1 MKISITSHSSSSFF
15 FALFFFCWRFYYTL
29 NHWIAFV
36 VIYLVMIIRVCRS
49 WQNTHP
55 KSFEKTHFYLCV
67 YLSEGVCLLW
77 KERRNINL
85 CHVREMK
92 ARWLCAV
99 LGGCNFFTCIIEGE
113 EIEGKERTW
122 NFFSSSFADQ
132 IFFLFQIF
140 SSCLHIRITRHCA
153 KGIFKKESVI
163 S

>member
-1 MKISITSHSSSSFF
+1 LKISITSHSSSSFF

-49 WQNTHP
+49 CQHTHP

-113 EIEGKERTW
+113 NLKFLLIIICRP
-122 NFFSSSFADQ
+122 NFFSFSN
-132 IFFLFQIF
+132 IFIL
-140 SSCLHIRITRHCA
+140 SPHPHNSTLC
-153 KGIFKKESVI
+153 KGNI
-163 S
+163 

>member
-49 WQNTHP
+49 WQHTHP

-77 KERRNINL
+77 KERRNYKSMSRKRNDRVAL
-85 CHVREMK
+85 CCVRG
-92 ARWLCAV
+92 LQ
-99 LGGCNFFTCIIEGE
+99 FFYVYNRRREP
-113 EIEGKERTW
+113 EISPHHHLPTK
-122 NFFSSSFADQ
+122 FF
-132 IFFLFQIF
+132 FF
-140 SSCLHIRITRHCA
+140 
-153 KGIFKKESVI
+153 FKYFHPVST
-163 S
+163 SA